1 MGVGYMK
8 TKIMLTSILVLNMV
22 ILCSCQKKLEP
33 VKELSHESDK
43 ITIGFSMDSFMIE
56 RWQRDRDIFVSR
68 ANDLG
73 AEVIVQIAGG
83 DPDEQIKQIEYL
95 INKNVDVLV
104 IIPREADGL
113 GAVVNEA
120 RKKGIK
126 VISYDRLIKD
136 TSLDLYIS
144 FDNELVG
151 ELIADTLVHHVPKGN
166 YVIFNGPES
175 DNNVSLLRKGYYNIL
190 NPKIQSGDITVTHEF
205 WTPNWEPEQAGY
217 NMEELLRKQ
226 EKIDAIIAGN
236 DSIATMLIRLLSE
249 NRMAGKVAVG
259 GQDAEVSACQR
270 IVEGT
275 QLMTVYK
282 PIDKLARLSAELAVQ
297 LAKGEE
303 IIVNNVYEDGEYSIP
318 YYEIMPIAVTK
329 ENMMDT
335 VIKDGFQR
343 LESVYQNIP
352 PKQWPKN

>member
-1 MGVGYMK
+1 
-8 TKIMLTSILVLNMV
+8 
-22 ILCSCQKKLEP
+22 
-33 VKELSHESDK
+33 
-43 ITIGFSMDSFMIE
+43 
-56 RWQRDRDIFVSR
+56 
-68 ANDLG
+68 
-73 AEVIVQIAGG
+73 
-83 DPDEQIKQIEYL
+83 
-95 INKNVDVLV
+95 
-104 IIPREADGL
+104 
-113 GAVVNEA
+113 
-120 RKKGIK
+120 
-126 VISYDRLIKD
+126 
-136 TSLDLYIS
+136 
-144 FDNELVG
+144 
-151 ELIADTLVHHVPKGN
+151 
-166 YVIFNGPES
+166 
-175 DNNVSLLRKGYYNIL
+175 
-190 NPKIQSGDITVTHEF
+190 
-205 WTPNWEPEQAGY
+205 
-217 NMEELLRKQ
+217 MEELLRNQ